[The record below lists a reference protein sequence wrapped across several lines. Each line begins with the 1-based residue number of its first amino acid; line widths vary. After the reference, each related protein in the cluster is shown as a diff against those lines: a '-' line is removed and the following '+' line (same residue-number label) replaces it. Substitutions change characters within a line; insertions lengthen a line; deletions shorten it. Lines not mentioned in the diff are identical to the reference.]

1 MKTPNNDNIMQALRL
16 PLAGNK
22 PISAQFINSQKPEK
36 MLIKPARKVESF
48 DEAGKEKIELWLSF
62 CAIGTQILDTGTK
75 MLSHLNVI
83 HRRDAVH
90 DLIKAFKQL
99 RCHFVG
105 NENFDAKETDL
116 NDFLFNFLTSEEEIQ
131 NRTIKFLESLINK
144 KNNESRW

>member
-1 MKTPNNDNIMQALRL
+1 MKHKEILK
-16 PLAGNK
+16 AGFAFHQ
-22 PISAQFINSQKPEK
+22 PISAQFIHSPKPEK
-36 MLIKPARKVESF
+36 MIINPIRKDNSF

-83 HRRDAVH
+83 HKRDAIF

-99 RCHFVG
+99 RGHFSS
-105 NENFDAKETDL
+105 NKNFNAKETAL
-116 NDFLFNFLTSEEEIQ
+116 NDFLFNFLTSEEEMQ

-144 KNNESRW
+144 KNK